1 MAVRHAKTPE
11 NGRTKN
17 ASQLLMVTS
26 MHNKEEAKRQYEEL
40 YNSESQHEIY
50 EILVAD
56 GRQFCCSIA
65 RKIDKPL
72 EETRWHLEQMVTRG
86 EITYKMGSYGV

>member
-1 MAVRHAKTPE
+1 
-11 NGRTKN
+11 
-17 ASQLLMVTS
+17 
-26 MHNKEEAKRQYEEL
+26 MHNKHEAKRQYEEL
-40 YNSESQHEIY
+40 YNRESQHEIY
-50 EILVAD
+50 EILVTD

-72 EETRWHLEQMVTRG
+72 EETRWHLEQMVKRG